1 MTYAAAGPFTGYR
14 PYASGGP
21 DVLWEEGTAQALV
34 ATDLLGQDDSAQN
47 LALAA
52 WAGVGPLQAD
62 RTVTNSSVNEYH
74 VWPASAAASWMMLAA
89 FGVPR

>member
-1 MTYAAAGPFTGYR
+1 
-14 PYASGGP
+14 
-21 DVLWEEGTAQALV
+21 VLWEEGTAQALV

-52 WAGVGPLQAD
+52 WGAVGPVQAD

-74 VWPASAAASWMMLAA
+74 VWPASAAAGWMMLAA
-89 FGVPR
+89 FGLPR